1 MQSDWLRTFWPT
13 CQEQEFFQIWDLCRN
28 TANSINF
35 RYRTNSVKINDRI
48 FQYIQKTL
56 FLAHFPNFGGSFF
69 LENPPLSH
77 TSYGFLASCQN
88 LEKTNDT
95 ISRKRPDRQKGGQ
108 ALFYRTLPATAAGPI
123 NGGEHLLSTLRVYMF
138 IDFTVIKNNVLF

>member
-1 MQSDWLRTFWPT
+1 MLKKHCFWPI
-13 CQEQEFFQIWDLCRN
+13 FPIFG
-28 TANSINF
+28 AK
-35 RYRTNSVKINDRI
+35 KIFI
-48 FQYIQKTL
+48 
-56 FLAHFPNFGGSFF
+56 
-69 LENPPLSH
+69 ENPALSY
-77 TSYGFLASCQN
+77 TSSYGFLASCQN

-123 NGGEHLLSTLRVYMF
+123 NGGEHLLSTLRVYRF